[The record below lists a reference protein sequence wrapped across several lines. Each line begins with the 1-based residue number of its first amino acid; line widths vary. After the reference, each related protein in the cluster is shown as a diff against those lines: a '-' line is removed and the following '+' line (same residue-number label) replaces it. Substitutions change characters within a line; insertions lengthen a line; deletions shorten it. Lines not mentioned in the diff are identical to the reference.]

1 MLNSIQL
8 FVAPWTVAHQA
19 PLSMEFSRQEILG
32 QVSLQVFQAGM
43 LGQVSLSYSRE
54 CSQPRHGT
62 GVSCISCIDR
72 QILYHQHHLGSLII
86 L

>member
-1 MLNSIQL
+1 MLSSVQL

-19 PLSMEFSRQEILG
+19 PLSMEFSRQKILG
-32 QVSLQVFQAGM
+32 LVSLQVFQTGM
-43 LGQVSLSYSRE
+43 SGQVSLSYSRG
-54 CSQPRHGT
+54 CFQPRHGT
-62 GVSCISCIDR
+62 RVSCISCIDR